1 MENPIFLLAKDP
13 GNECR
18 DMIFHRDG
26 TLRIR
31 VICLDGQLWSPNAD
45 ELQLFANNKG
55 EKLLFETIDYHPE
68 DPGLIIEA
76 IRWYA
81 NYIGNPEMEIEAE
94 LEDTD
99 S

>member
-13 GNECR
+13 DNECR

-31 VICLDGQLWSPNAD
+31 VYCLNNRQRESNPD

-55 EKLLFETIDYHPE
+55 EKLLFETVDYHPE
-68 DPGLIIEA
+68 DPGLVIEA

-81 NYIGNPEMEIEAE
+81 KYIGNPEMEIEAE
-94 LEDTD
+94 LEE
-99 S
+99 